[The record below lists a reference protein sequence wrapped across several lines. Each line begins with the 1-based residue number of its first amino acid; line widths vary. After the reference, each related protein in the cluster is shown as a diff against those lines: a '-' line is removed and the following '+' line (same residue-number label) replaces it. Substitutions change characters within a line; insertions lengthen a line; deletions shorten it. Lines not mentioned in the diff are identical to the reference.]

1 MTWKEEIRKNDLNE
15 MTRNLRTKDGLP
27 FLTDEVKEAMKEIQ
41 LQVTQAF
48 ERIDIEALSNVL
60 MPYGK
65 YANIDEFAAA
75 ISQKGVESLKRKYK
89 IILGKPS
96 YMRDR

>member
-1 MTWKEEIRKNDLNE
+1 MTWEDEIRKNETDL
-15 MTRNLRTKDGLP
+15 P
-27 FLTDEVKEAMKEIQ
+27 DEVKEAMDKVSEK
-41 LQVTQAF
+41 VTQAF
-48 ERIDIEALSNVL
+48 DSIDIETMSSIL
-60 MPYGK
+60 MPHGK

-89 IILGKPS
+89 NILGKPP